1 MFLLIY
7 ALAESLLIFLYLQL
21 ANIVVLYINHFVS
34 SKTTELSL
42 IQNRE
47 PLTDIVHHH
56 IGEVDEYY
64 LNITLCAQSVI
75 FLFYFFKHCQHKL
88 ILYLK
93 VNCFVL
99 LMFSLRVLTIIST
112 QYPNARSCDN
122 SYQYC
127 GDMMFSGHSVI
138 VLTQYL
144 SMSTYLTI
152 EHSKKKEPISKK
164 HKNPKYKSNI
174 RRIDVILTKEPIS
187 NTHLRFYK
195 ILNRLHLILT
205 ITNLFLI
212 IAVRLHYT
220 NDVLISS
227 YLSIITW
234 KYIDIYFKLQNRK

>member
-1 MFLLIY
+1 MFLFIY
-7 ALAESLLIFLYLQL
+7 ALAEILLMFLYFLIV
-21 ANIVVLYINHFVS
+21 NIVVLYINHFVS

-64 LNITLCAQSVI
+64 LNITLFAQSVI

-88 ILYLK
+88 IMYLK

-112 QYPNARSCDN
+112 QYPNARKCDN

-152 EHSKKKEPISKK
+152 ENSGNKEYKSSK
-164 HKNPKYKSNI
+164 HKNTKHKSNTK
-174 RRIDVILTKEPIS
+174 RIDVILTKKPIS

-195 ILNRLHLILT
+195 ILNRLHLVLT

-212 IAVRLHYT
+212 VAVRLHYT

-234 KYIDIYFKLQNRK
+234 KYIDIYSKLQKV